1 MLLICSTNYRLRA
14 LGESDEGD
22 VGVGNTLADK
32 VLRAVTASAAVVGKS
47 GGSDIGDAGNMLVYL
62 NLRSNRRY
70 KGNLL
75 VANLLLQE
83 QTAAVAV
90 EREVHEA
97 VLATGVPLVVLKLIG
112 LSRAGEVEGSSVGGL
127 DVEAEA
133 VVVGS
138 FRLASV
144 EFGDLPDV
152 ITLSGDRAGCGVL
165 ARLERSSSGKASGG
179 KERGDGG
186 ELHFDEVDLR
196 FEVEE

>member
-1 MLLICSTNYRLRA
+1 MLLICATNYRLRA

-152 ITLSGDRAGCGVL
+152 VTLSGDRAGCGVL

-179 KERGDGG
+179 EERGDGG

>member
-1 MLLICSTNYRLRA
+1 MLLICSTNYHLRA

-47 GGSDIGDAGNMLVYL
+47 GGSDIGDAGDMLVYL

-152 ITLSGDRAGCGVL
+152 VTLSGDRAGCGVL

-179 KERGDGG
+179 EERGDGG

>member
-32 VLRAVTASAAVVGKS
+32 VLGAVTASAAVVGKS
-47 GGSDIGDAGNMLVYL
+47 GGSDIGDV
-62 NLRSNRRY
+62 
-70 KGNLL
+70 

-144 EFGDLPDV
+144 EFGNLPDV
-152 ITLSGDRAGCGVL
+152 VTLSGDRAGCGVL

-179 KERGDGG
+179 EERGDGG
-186 ELHFDEVDLR
+186 ELHFHEVDLR